1 MADLAPARAAAL
13 DLASER
19 RRRGARARD
28 LLRGSPRMDALDE
41 RTVRWPLVSSWGP
54 SPHKA
59 SSTV

>member
-28 LLRGSPRMDALDE
+28 LLRGSSRMDALDE
-41 RTVRWPLVSSWGP
+41 RDRALAIVSSWGP
-54 SPHKA
+54 SA
-59 SSTV
+59 EQG